1 MIDQTSEANITKLST
16 LIKGSSFTVVLTGA
30 GISTRSGIPDFRS
43 QEKGL
48 WMKDNPMDVISLT
61 AFRNDPERFFNW
73 LRPLVRSITHAQPNA
88 AHYVLA
94 DLEKR
99 GLIQVITTQNI
110 DSLHQHAGSQQVLE
124 LHGTMTTMSCP
135 GCKEQ
140 YEQDLFLTS
149 FLEEELI
156 PVCPVCR
163 TILKPDIVL
172 YEEQLPAQVWTSSE
186 IACEMAQLMLVIG
199 TSLEVYPAAGLPM
212 TVLKHGGKLAII
224 NLSPT
229 PLDDRAEVVIHADAA
244 EVLPLVAKS
253 LV

>member
-1 MIDQTSEANITKLST
+1 MTDQKPEAQITQLSA
-16 LIKGSSFTVVLTGA
+16 LIKGSPFTIALTGA

-48 WMKDNPMDVISLT
+48 WMKDNPMDVISLS
-61 AFRNDPERFFNW
+61 AFRTNPQRFYDW
-73 LRPLVRSITHAQPNA
+73 LRPLVQSIIKAQPNA
-88 AHYVLA
+88 AHYALA
-94 DLEKR
+94 DLEKS
-99 GLIQVITTQNI
+99 GLIQVVATQNI

-124 LHGTMTTMSCP
+124 LHGTMTTFSCP

-140 YEQDLFLTS
+140 FELDLFLTS
-149 FLEEELI
+149 FLEENLI

-172 YEEQLPAQVWTSSE
+172 YEEQLPASVWESSE

-199 TSLEVYPAAGLPM
+199 TSLEVFPAAGLPM
-212 TVLKHGGKLAII
+212 TVMKHHGKLAII

-229 PLDDRAEVVIHADAA
+229 PLDDRADIVIHADAA
-244 EVLPLVAKS
+244 EILPMVAKNI
-253 LV
+253 V

>member
-1 MIDQTSEANITKLST
+1 MTQPIYEAEITRLST
-16 LIKGSSFTVVLTGA
+16 LIKESSFSIALTGA

-48 WMKDNPMDVISLT
+48 WMKDNPMDVISLS
-61 AFRNDPERFFNW
+61 AFKATPDRFFDW
-73 LRPLVRSITHAQPNA
+73 LRPLVKSISQAQPNA
-88 AHYVLA
+88 AHYALA
-94 DLEKR
+94 DLERK
-99 GLIQVITTQNI
+99 GKIQVVVTQNI

-124 LHGTMTTMSCP
+124 LHGTLTTLTCP

-149 FLEEELI
+149 FVEENLNPI
-156 PVCPVCR
+156 CPICR

-172 YEEQLPAQVWTSSE
+172 YEEQLPASVWTASE

-199 TSLEVYPAAGLPM
+199 TSLEVYPAASLPM
-212 TVLKHGGKLAII
+212 TLFKHHGKLAII

-229 PLDDRAEVVIHADAA
+229 PLDARADVVIHADAA
-244 EVLPLVAKS
+244 EILPQIIK
-253 LV
+253 